1 MLKQLKTPLYA
12 MLTFALLGSLTQFTG
27 AQPVEEKEIKAS
39 VGDMQFQYTAKEGV
53 TLKIHGIPLLNG
65 SSFWVVK
72 PGWKGQI
79 YGAELNKNIVKE
91 ATIENYQGGKKITLH
106 HQQPADM
113 ECPFEG
119 TETFILLPD
128 NSYHVVL
135 EGKITRDVPA
145 SIEWKA
151 GEINPLLIIGKDY
164 TVTTGEKS
172 QNQKL
177 WIAPRGITYDDGM
190 VGQGFDTLTFQSK
203 LGELSIKTK
212 AEYNIAFF
220 DYRKN
225 RWADPANPHFWMGA
239 LERGLKYGT
248 PFHYEIDITFPKSA
262 VPEAS
267 LFPVKEIK
275 TPVSI
280 LSEAQIPNL
289 DPTYIVP
296 TPKQL
301 TFTSQVFPL
310 SNQTRIYTGKNPGTN
325 MDKTLALFLNEL
337 KTNYNITPRVIKDD
351 CPTVELNSKCI
362 LMGKASTYSWP
373 ADLCKTAGVPVPDHP
388 EGYSI
393 YADSN
398 KVVVAANTDLGLF
411 YGLASLVQMIKVNK
425 EGIFLKGALVRDYP
439 ALLFRGVHC
448 FTGKDKGAEISK
460 AVQTLLARNKINS
473 MIWECEYLKWDC
485 CPEIASTDKGMDKK
499 DAEKVLQAAKDNY
512 IEIIPLIQSLGHSE
526 WMFENK
532 QHLDLA
538 EDPQNPYAYC
548 VTNPATYDFIYKV
561 YQEAVDFFQ
570 PRYFHI
576 GHDEV
581 NTSNSRFP
589 YRSKDSGKTETEI
602 ILSDILR
609 HHDWLKDRKIKLM
622 MWGDMFLYDTEAP
635 DATNAKSLEEAKDR
649 RAKLPKDITITDWHY
664 VADASGNYPSLKIL
678 KNEGFDVIGAGW
690 YRADNIRGHAY
701 ACAASGVKGYLQ
713 TTWAG
718 FNFAIDNNP
727 ESWYQYWAYINAAEY
742 SWSGKNTPVNDLP
755 FQAQQIFFNTWFEKK
770 PLLAEKKGFSVDLQ
784 DAYNRSL
791 SDKSGSSGWMG
802 LGANED
808 LSSFPV
814 GNRYFGETQF
824 IITPNA
830 RNQAA
835 IMLYGKF
842 NAKGKYPKNVELS
855 LDHQKATE
863 LHFLC
868 NAGLISKEGTQ
879 IGSIDL
885 VYADGTS
892 EILPLVYGKNIFA
905 YDDIRLSQ
913 TSQIAWKGNTQN
925 NKTIAV
931 WDLVWQNPKPAKEI
945 KKIVLRSAGTESCPV
960 FYAITGVN

>member
-1 MLKQLKTPLYA
+1 MLKHLMTPLY
-12 MLTFALLGSLTQFTG
+12 MGLSIALLGSLTQYAG

-39 VGDMQFQYTAKEGV
+39 VGDMQFQYTAKDGV
-53 TLKIHGIPLLNG
+53 TLKIQGIPLLNA

-79 YGAELNKNIVKE
+79 YGAELNKNIYKE
-91 ATIENYQGGKKITLH
+91 ATIEDYQGGKKITLH

-128 NSYHVVL
+128 NSYHVIL
-135 EGKITRDVPA
+135 EGKLTKDVPA

-164 TVTTGEKS
+164 NVTTGEKS
-172 QNQKL
+172 QSQKL
-177 WIAPRGITYDDGM
+177 WIEPRGVTYDDGM
-190 VGQGFDTLTFQSK
+190 VAKGFDALIFQSK

-212 AEYNIAFF
+212 AENNIACF

-239 LERGLKYGT
+239 LERELKYGK
-248 PFHYEIDITFPKSA
+248 PFHYEIDISFPKTA
-262 VPEAS
+262 APEAS
-267 LFPVKEIK
+267 LFPMKEIK
-275 TPVSI
+275 TPVSA

-310 SNQTRIYTGKNPGTN
+310 SNQTRIYTGKNPGN
-325 MDKTLALFLNEL
+325 NIDKDLALFLNEL
-337 KTNYNITPRVIKDD
+337 KSTYNITPQVIKDD
-351 CPTVELNSKCI
+351 CPTVELDAKNI
-362 LMGKASTYSWP
+362 LIGNTSTYSWP
-373 ADLCKTAGVPVPDHP
+373 GALCESAGVPVPDNP

-393 YADSN
+393 CADSN
-398 KVVVAANTDLGLF
+398 KVIVAANTDQGLF
-411 YGLASLVQMIKVNK
+411 YGLASLIQMVKIDKN
-425 EGIFLKGALVRDYP
+425 GIFLKGALIRDYP
-439 ALLFRGVHC
+439 ALPFRGVHC
-448 FTGKDKGAEISK
+448 FTGKNTVNEISK

-473 MIWECEYLKWDC
+473 MVWECEYLKWDC
-485 CPEIASTDKGMDKK
+485 CPEIASKEKGMDKK
-499 DAEKVLQAAKDNY
+499 DAEKVKQAAKDNY
-512 IEIIPLIQSLGHSE
+512 IDIIPLIQSLGHSE

-548 VTNPATYDFIYKV
+548 VTNPATYEFIYKV

-581 NTSNSRFP
+581 NTSNARFP
-589 YRSKDSGKTETEI
+589 YRSKESGKTETEI
-602 ILSDILR
+602 ILGDILR
-609 HHDWLKDRKIKLM
+609 HHDWLSDRDIKLM

-635 DATNAKSLEEAKDR
+635 DATNAKSLEEAKER
-649 RAKLPKDITITDWHY
+649 RAQLPKDITIADWHY
-664 VADASGNYPSLKIL
+664 VADANGNYPSLKIL
-678 KNEGFDVIGAGW
+678 KNEGFDVIGTGW
-690 YRADNIRGHAY
+690 YRPDNIRSHAF
-701 ACAASGVKGYLQ
+701 ACAANGVRGYLQ

-718 FNFAIDNNP
+718 YHFSIDNNP
-727 ESWYQYWAYINAAEY
+727 TSWYQYWAYINAAEY
-742 SWSGKNTPVNDLP
+742 AWSGKNTPVNELP
-755 FQAQQIFFNTWFEKK
+755 FQAQQVFFDTWFQKK
-770 PLLAEKKGFSVDLQ
+770 PLLTEKKGFTVNLS
-784 DAYNRSL
+784 DAYNRNL
-791 SDKSGSSGWMG
+791 SDKSGSAGWMG
-802 LGANED
+802 LGSSED
-808 LSSFPV
+808 LSGFPV
-814 GNRYFGETQF
+814 GNDLFGETQF
-824 IITPNA
+824 NILPNDKGE
-830 RNQAA
+830 AA

-842 NAKGKYPKNVELS
+842 NPKGKYPKGVELS
-855 LDHQKATE
+855 MENQKTAE

-868 NAGLISKEGTQ
+868 NAGFISKDGNELGE
-879 IGSIDL
+879 INFI
-885 VYADGTS
+885 YADGSS
-892 EILPLVYGKNIFA
+892 ETLKLIYGRNIFA

-913 TSQIAWKGNTQN
+913 TNRIAWKGMTQN
-925 NKTIAV
+925 NKTVAV
-931 WDLVWQNPKPAKEI
+931 WDLVWPNPKPAKEI
-945 KKIVLRSAGTESCPV
+945 KKIVLRSAGTESCPI